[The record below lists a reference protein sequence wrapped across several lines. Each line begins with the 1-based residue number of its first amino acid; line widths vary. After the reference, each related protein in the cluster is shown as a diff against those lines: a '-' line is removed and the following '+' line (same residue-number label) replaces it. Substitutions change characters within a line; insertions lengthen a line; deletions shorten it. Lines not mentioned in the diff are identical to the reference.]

1 VRLAPKRSGEAERL
15 PEGSD
20 EPGTFS
26 VGPDWA
32 VAALTIILGGLRLM
46 SFDSCLMGSVILVP
60 DKYVS

>member
-1 VRLAPKRSGEAERL
+1 L

-32 VAALTIILGGLRLM
+32 VATLAIILGGLRPM
-46 SFDSCLMGSVILVP
+46 SFDSCLMGNVILVP